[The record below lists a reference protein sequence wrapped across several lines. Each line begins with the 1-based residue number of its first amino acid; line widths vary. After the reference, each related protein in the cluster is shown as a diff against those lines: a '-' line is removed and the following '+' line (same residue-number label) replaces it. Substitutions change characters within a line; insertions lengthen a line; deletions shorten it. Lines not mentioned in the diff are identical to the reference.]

1 MGKLYFVN
9 KKQTV
14 SKEHTANA
22 CRHKKSRL
30 AGGLQ
35 RREQISLALE
45 CVGFRL
51 LDKLAV
57 DGAVQPFGKAH
68 RRNKAG
74 FGCPR

>member
-22 CRHKKSRL
+22 CRHKKKPPCRRL
-30 AGGLQ
+30 AKKKTV
-35 RREQISLALE
+35 SLALE

-57 DGAVQPFGKAH
+57 DGAPQPFGKAH

-74 FGCPR
+74 LGCPR